1 MTSQHGARIL
11 SCLGTI
17 SSLEVTPGSLFSPFR
32 HHQTFQPFCSD
43 ARVLSW
49 EEWGRPQYNRVSHL
63 LVPLWRRALLLDLGT
78 QGQSERFPL
87 LISGGFK
94 WQGRSPPQKSG
105 WCRGASGS
113 ETDHWLG

>member
-78 QGQSERFPL
+78 QGQSERFPP

-94 WQGRSPPQKSG
+94 WQSRSPP
-105 WCRGASGS
+105 S
-113 ETDHWLG
+113 EVRVVQGRFRLRD